1 MSIMNTLKNVNVLH
15 MMKFMSKL
23 KKLIMMANQIDSS
36 LPSEYMQLEYLE
48 STGTQYID
56 TGFIP
61 IDEAWAEIDA
71 QGTSGGENML
81 LYAPNANVGSSTS
94 RFQVNLYM
102 TTQVYFRYGN
112 SSTSKYVLNTNNK
125 RHYYRI
131 DHTNCYIDGI
141 NVLTHGNTAS
151 LNVFTKSITLF
162 SATKTDGS
170 LNLPF
175 RGRVFGAKL
184 GIGEMCSLNLIPA
197 LRKADSKP
205 GMYDLV
211 TGQFFINQ
219 GTGEFGYGYVDD
231 VKNNN

>member
-1 MSIMNTLKNVNVLH
+1 MASS
-15 MMKFMSKL
+15 F
-23 KKLIMMANQIDSS
+23 KKMIMMANQIDDKPS
-36 LPSEYMQLEYLE
+36 LPKEYMQLEYLE

-61 IDEAWAEIDA
+61 RDEAWAEIDA
-71 QGTSGGENML
+71 QKTSGTDAML
-81 LYAPNANVGSSTS
+81 IYAPNATVGSSTL
-94 RFQVNLYM
+94 RFQINLYK

-112 SSTSKYVLNTNNK
+112 SETSKFVFNTNDG

-151 LNVFTKSITLF
+151 LNSYTKSTTLF

-175 RGRVFGAKL
+175 RGRVFGAKF

-197 LRKADSKP
+197 LRIADSKP

-211 TGQFFINQ
+211 SGQFFTNQ
-219 GTGEFGYGYVDD
+219 GTGEFGYG
-231 VKNNN
+231 